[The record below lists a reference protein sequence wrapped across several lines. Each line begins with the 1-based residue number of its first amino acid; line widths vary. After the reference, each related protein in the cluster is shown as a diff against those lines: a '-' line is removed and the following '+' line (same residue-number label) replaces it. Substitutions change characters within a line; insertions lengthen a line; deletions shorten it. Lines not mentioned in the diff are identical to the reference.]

1 MSSNHRK
8 ELNMKN
14 IEIKS
19 IETFTENETPK
30 TKLII
35 DDNNSEKEI
44 ILEGKGQLKIAA
56 VEA

>member
-1 MSSNHRK
+1 
-8 ELNMKN
+8 MKN

-44 ILEGKGQLKIAA
+44 ILEGKGQLKISA

>member
-1 MSSNHRK
+1 MG
-8 ELNMKN
+8 N

-30 TKLII
+30 TKMII
-35 DDNNSEKEI
+35 SDNKTEKEI